1 MNELKEIKYGFHGNI
16 QYRTQLNSLS
26 DQLST
31 QTIQEIEVDPLL
43 KEGENEHQQFV
54 DAIKSEYNRQVHT
67 YNISLIHRRI

>member
-54 DAIKSEYNRQVHT
+54 DAIKSEYNRQVH
-67 YNISLIHRRI
+67 L